1 SNQFKTWTTYIDMLN
16 KKYPGNTVTMA
27 GVISAKY
34 GDEALA
40 KMIEPAMHVPSQQ
53 RLAANLVLQ
62 QRNNWEAAVKS
73 VDDVFTLLR
82 LDKAGDDLFKT
93 SQINRW
99 YNYVSYLKR
108 LNGGVDEE
116 AAMVK
121 TFTKFYGNEAL
132 SKMLEAAKKVSTTE
146 TMATKLQ
153 TAQFKMWL
161 KNRVKPMHIWS
172 MLKME
177 KATWMANPSAEVWRG
192 YNAFYKLNKPQ

>member
-1 SNQFKTWTTYIDMLN
+1 MLN

-82 LDKAGDDLFKT
+82 LDKAGTTFQNFADKQVVQLRVRCEHEGTNSMMVSALTARFGDDGLAK
-93 SQINRW
+93 
-99 YNYVSYLKR
+99 VL
-108 LNGGVDEE
+108 L
-116 AAMVK
+116 
-121 TFTKFYGNEAL
+121 
-132 SKMLEAAKKVSTTE
+132 AAKPYTTR
-146 TMATKLQ
+146 
-153 TAQFKMWL
+153 KM
-161 KNRVKPMHIWS
+161 K
-172 MLKME
+172 
-177 KATWMANPSAEVWRG
+177 
-192 YNAFYKLNKPQ
+192 